1 MAAPFITSRV
11 AEMKSERVEDYQLPW
26 QPINTTISIPRLPPQ
41 PDAAE
46 LEERR
51 QRRDDLAANA
61 QARYEE
67 WHASGPPP
75 RPQPNLSHP
84 NDHRFRDRTKAKEL
98 AGEWASADQVLH
110 ERDRVNRAVRT
121 AESTYLRHPPYPKQG
136 GGVKGL

>member
-51 QRRDDLAANA
+51 Q
-61 QARYEE
+61 
-67 WHASGPPP
+67 
-75 RPQPNLSHP
+75 
-84 NDHRFRDRTKAKEL
+84 
-98 AGEWASADQVLH
+98 
-110 ERDRVNRAVRT
+110 
-121 AESTYLRHPPYPKQG
+121 
-136 GGVKGL
+136 